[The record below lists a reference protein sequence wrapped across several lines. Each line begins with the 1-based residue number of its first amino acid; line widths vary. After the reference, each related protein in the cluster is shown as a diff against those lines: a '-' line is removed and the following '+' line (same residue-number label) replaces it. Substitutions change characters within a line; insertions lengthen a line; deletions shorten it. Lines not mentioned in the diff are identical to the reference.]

1 MIDLYND
8 LKYKQDCENK
18 MKYSLILNNTVPSD
32 LSDLTITGTYSS
44 IFRNGNAIFV
54 VSSGTVT
61 IRNGSNE
68 YFKATKLSANLTKFV
83 I

>member
-18 MKYSLILNNTVPSD
+18 MKYSYILNNTVPSD
-32 LSDLTITGTYSS
+32 LSDVTITGSYES
-44 IFRNGNAIFV
+44 IFRNGNTIFV
-54 VSSGTVT
+54 VSSGIVT
-61 IRNGSNE
+61 IRNANNE
-68 YFKATKLSANLTKFV
+68 FFKATKLSAKLTKFV